1 MALQALRGSV
11 AAQGGTER
19 GAYPDPQVSR
29 ESLVCRDFRDFPE
42 IRGTAATR
50 EAPDPREQRARGE
63 WQEKTDLQEWPEFPG
78 RWDQEASLDLGV
90 STASL
95 APLAYQAQKG
105 VQDPRVTRDPLDL
118 QGHPVSQELRDQLD
132 LQALVSI

>member
-1 MALQALRGSV
+1 MVLQALRGRE

-19 GAYPDPQVSR
+19 GACPDPQVSR
-29 ESLVCRDFRDFPE
+29 ESLVCRDSRGFPE
-42 IRGTAATR
+42 TRGTAATR
-50 EAPDPREQRARGE
+50 EAPDPREQRGPGE
-63 WQEKTDLQEWPEFPG
+63 WQEKMDLQEWPEFPG
-78 RWDQEASLDLGV
+78 RWDHEASLDLGV
-90 STASL
+90 SMDSL

-105 VQDPRVTRDPLDL
+105 VQDPRVMRDPLDL